1 MKTEKAVAGDRALF
15 LNFANRISPQINRKV
30 HLLASFIEKEKGEG
44 ILEIVPTYRSL
55 CIYYDPLRLTLKDL
69 KTALDQIEHELE
81 RAKKTPPARVL
92 EIPVVYGGEY
102 GSDLGFVASSSG
114 LSEEEVIQIHSGRDY
129 LIYMC
134 GFSPGFSYLGG
145 LDERIATPRLKT
157 PRVRVPAGSVGIAEE
172 QTGIYPLESAG
183 GWRLIGRTP
192 LKLFDPYR
200 DPPIP
205 FVPGDYFR
213 FIPISEEEYQKKLE
227 KVRRGDYKIL
237 IHDSQQGSFSCI

>member
-1 MKTEKAVAGDRALF
+1 MKADRVVAGDRALF

-30 HLLASFIEKEKGEG
+30 HLLASFIKKGEG

-55 CIYYDPLRLTLKDL
+55 CIYYDPLRLRLRDL
-69 KTALDQIEHELE
+69 ERRLCQIEDELGE
-81 RAKKTPPARVL
+81 PKKTPPPARVL

-102 GSDLGFVASSSG
+102 GPDLGFVANSCG
-114 LSEEEVIQIHSGRDY
+114 LPEEEVVQIHSGRDY

-145 LDERIATPRLKT
+145 LDERIAAPRLKT
-157 PRVRVPAGSVGIAEE
+157 PRVKVPAGSVGIAEG

-192 LKLFDPYR
+192 LKLFDPQK

-205 FVPGDYFR
+205 FLPGEYFR
-213 FIPISEEEYQKKLE
+213 FVPIPEEEYQKTLE
-227 KVRRGDYKIL
+227 KVRRGDYRIV
-237 IHDSQQGSFSCI
+237 IHDS

>member
-1 MKTEKAVAGDRALF
+1 MKTEKVVAGDRALF
-15 LNFANRISPQINRKV
+15 LNFDNRISPDINRKV
-30 HLLASFIEKEKGEG
+30 HLLTSFIEKEKGEG
-44 ILEIVPTYRSL
+44 ILELVPTYRSL
-55 CIYYDPLRLTLKDL
+55 CIYYDPVKLSLKDL
-69 KTALDQIEHELE
+69 KTRLSQIEHELE
-81 RAKKTPPARVL
+81 RTKKTPPARVL

-102 GSDLGFVASSSG
+102 GPDLGFVASSSG
-114 LSEEEVIQIHSGRDY
+114 LSEEEVIQIHSGSDY

-157 PRVRVPAGSVGIAEE
+157 PRMKVPAGSVGIAEA

-192 LKLFDPYR
+192 LKLFHPYK

-213 FIPISEEEYQKKLE
+213 FMPVSEEEYQKILE
-227 KVRRGDYKIL
+227 KVSRGDYKIL
-237 IHDSQQGSFSCI
+237 IHDSQ

>member
-1 MKTEKAVAGDRALF
+1 MKTEKVAAGDRALF
-15 LNFANRISPQINRKV
+15 LNFANRISPQINRKI

-55 CIYYDPLRLTLKDL
+55 CIYYDPLRLRLKDL
-69 KTALDQIEHELE
+69 KTRLCQIEHELG
-81 RAKKTPPARVL
+81 RAEKTPPARVL

-102 GSDLGFVASSSG
+102 GPDLGFVGSSSG

-145 LDERIATPRLKT
+145 LDERIVTPRLKT
-157 PRVRVPAGSVGIAEE
+157 PRVRVPAGSVGIAEG

-192 LKLFDPYR
+192 LKLFHPYK

-213 FIPISEEEYQKKLE
+213 FIPISEEEYQKILE
-227 KVRRGDYKIL
+227 KARRGNYKIL
-237 IHDSQQGSFSCI
+237 IHDG

>member
-1 MKTEKAVAGDRALF
+1 MKTEKVAAGDRALF

-44 ILEIVPTYRSL
+44 ILEMVPTYRSL

-69 KTALDQIEHELE
+69 KTKISQIEHELE

-102 GSDLGFVASSSG
+102 GPDLGFVAGSLG
-114 LSEEEVIQIHSGRDY
+114 LSEEEVIHIHSGRDY

-134 GFSPGFSYLGG
+134 GFSPGFSYLGS
-145 LDERIATPRLKT
+145 LDKRIATPRLET
-157 PRVRVPAGSVGIAEE
+157 PRIRVPAGSVGIAEG

-192 LKLFDPYR
+192 LKLFHPYK

-205 FVPGDYFR
+205 FMPGDYFR
-213 FIPISEEEYQKKLE
+213 FIPISEEEYQKILGE
-227 KVRRGDYKIL
+227 VRRGDYKIL
-237 IHDSQQGSFSCI
+237 IHDG

>member
-1 MKTEKAVAGDRALF
+1 MKTDKVVAGDRALF

-30 HLLASFIEKEKGEG
+30 HLLASFIKKGEG

-55 CIYYDPLRLTLKDL
+55 CIYYDPLRLRLRDL
-69 KTALDQIEHELE
+69 ETRLCQIEDELGE
-81 RAKKTPPARVL
+81 VRKTPPPARIL

-102 GSDLGFVASSSG
+102 GPDLGFVANSCG
-114 LSEEEVIQIHSGRDY
+114 LSEEEVVQIHSGRDY

-145 LDERIATPRLKT
+145 LDERIVAPRLKT
-157 PRVRVPAGSVGIAEE
+157 PRVKVPAGSVGIAEG

-192 LKLFDPYR
+192 LKLFDPR
-200 DPPIP
+200 KDPPIP
-205 FVPGDYFR
+205 FLPGEYFR
-213 FIPISEEEYQKKLE
+213 FVPIPEEEYQKTLE
-227 KVRRGDYKIL
+227 KVRRGDYRIV
-237 IHDSQQGSFSCI
+237 IHDS